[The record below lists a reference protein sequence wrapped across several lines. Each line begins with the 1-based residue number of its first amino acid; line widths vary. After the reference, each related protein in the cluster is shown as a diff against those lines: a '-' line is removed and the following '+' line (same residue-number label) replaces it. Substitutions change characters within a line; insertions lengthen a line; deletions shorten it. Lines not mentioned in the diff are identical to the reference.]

1 MRFGDFEL
9 YIVRDGFIRL
19 DGGLM
24 FGIVPKVLWE
34 KTNPPDERNRI
45 LLSLHCLL
53 IKTPK
58 YNILVDTGAGDKND
72 KKFCEVYGIERRPTL
87 VESLREHGL
96 SPEDIDIVI
105 NTHLHFDHAG
115 GDTTLKDGKIIPT
128 FPSAKYIVSKEE
140 WENASNPNERTR
152 ASYHQED
159 FKPLFNFNRIEFVS
173 GEKIEVEPGI
183 FLWRTGGHTEYHQC
197 VRIESQGQIALF
209 LADLIPTVSH
219 LSYPYIAGI
228 DLYPLET
235 LERKKEILPKALEER
250 WLLIF
255 EHDPKVGMGYLKS
268 LGKRPVIEEC
278 KTK

>member
-1 MRFGDFEL
+1 MRFGNFEL
-9 YIVRDGFIRL
+9 YIVSDGFIRL

-58 YNILVDTGAGDKND
+58 YNILIDTGAGDKND
-72 KKFCEVYGIERRPTL
+72 EKFCDIYGIERKPAL
-87 VESLREHGL
+87 VESLRDHGL
-96 SPEDIDIVI
+96 STGNIDIVI

-115 GDTTLKDGKIIPT
+115 GNTTFKGGKIVPA
-128 FPSAKYIVSKEE
+128 FPSARYIVSKEE
-140 WENASNPNERTR
+140 WGNASNPNERTK

-159 FKPLFNFNRIEFVS
+159 FKPLVDSNKIEFVS
-173 GEKIEVEPGI
+173 GEEIEVEPGI

-197 VRIESQGQIALF
+197 VRIESGGKVAIF

-228 DLYPLET
+228 DLYPLKT
-235 LERKKEILPKALEER
+235 LEKKKELLQQAFKEQ

-255 EHDPKVGMGYLKS
+255 QHDPIVGMGYLRD
-268 LGKRPVIEEC
+268 LGKKPVIEEC
-278 KTK
+278 K

>member
-1 MRFGDFEL
+1 MRLGNFEL
-9 YIVRDGFIRL
+9 YIVSDGFIRL

-58 YNILVDTGAGDKND
+58 HNILIDTGAGDKND
-72 KKFCEVYGIERRPTL
+72 EKFCDIYGIERKPTL
-87 VESLREHGL
+87 VESLRDHGL
-96 SPEDIDIVI
+96 STKDIHIVI

-115 GDTTLKDGKIIPT
+115 GNTTFKGKKIVPA
-128 FPSAKYIVSKEE
+128 FPSARYIVSKEE
-140 WENASNPNERTR
+140 WGNASNPNERTR
-152 ASYHQED
+152 GSYHHDDFAPLAD
-159 FKPLFNFNRIEFVS
+159 FKNVEFVS
-173 GEKIEVEPGI
+173 GEEIEVEPGI

-197 VRIESQGQIALF
+197 VRIESGGKAAIF

-219 LSYPYIAGI
+219 LPYPYIAGI

-235 LERKKEILPKALEER
+235 LEKKKELLQQAFKEQ

-255 EHDPKVGMGYLKS
+255 QHDPKVGMGYLKS
-268 LGKRPVIEEC
+268 LGKKPLIEEC
-278 KTK
+278 K